1 MKSKS
6 LSRTIIVMFAFDLL
20 VLSALTYFT
29 LNYLGIDEKIG
40 LPFSIIS
47 IVFVVITGLITNYLK
62 GNYKIREFNPT
73 RWNFYRLL
81 EGVVFTHVPVAI
93 LLIFLINKSLLL
105 KFLGINILAVY
116 TILCT
121 YRLCFHYYLFRFK
134 TVKRILIVGVNER
147 AKALADEIMN
157 KPALRMEI
165 VGLVRTDEIE
175 RKIKELTKA
184 MFHLTSDEEK
194 FFESEHEVE
203 EIITDDKVP
212 VFEDGR
218 DIYNIV
224 QNTQADVVIFTYASQ
239 LMSAVPRNVKIYLM
253 PEFYELVTGKF
264 YMDFKNIVDFR
275 CEFSRKNT
283 YVYDVLKRIFDIISA
298 SIIFTVTLPIT
309 AYIAIR
315 VKLTDGAS
323 PFFTQK
329 RVGTNGQEF
338 NCYKLRTM
346 YVNDYVPKNAQMLND
361 GSDRVMPFCKLI
373 RKAKLDEIPQ
383 MINILKGDMSIV
395 GPRPEPADFA
405 NIYKDDVPFYYAR
418 TLVKAGWT
426 GWAHVS
432 MPAAYS
438 VDEEKER
445 LAYDI
450 YYIKHRNVFWEI
462 AILVKAVFLAISGRH
477 L

>member
-6 LSRTIIVMFAFDLL
+6 ISKSTFIMFLFDLI
-20 VLSALTYFT
+20 VLSALTYCSICFCSMQIGT
-29 LNYLGIDEKIG
+29 LLV
-40 LPFSIIS
+40 LIS
-47 IVFVVITGLITNYLK
+47 ILFITITGLITNYLK
-62 GNYKIREFNPT
+62 GNYKIREFRPT
-73 RWNFYRLL
+73 FWNFYRML
-81 EGVVFTHVPVAI
+81 EGVIFTHVPVGI
-93 LLIFLINKSLLL
+93 LLFFFVDKSTLI
-105 KFLGINILAVY
+105 KFIGVNILIVY
-116 TILCT
+116 LALCI
-121 YRLCFHYYLFRFK
+121 YRLCFHYYLFNFK
-134 TVKRILIVGVNER
+134 STKKILIVGVNER

-175 RKIKELTKA
+175 RKIKEMTRA
-184 MFHLTSDEEK
+184 AFHLTNEEEK
-194 FFESEHEVE
+194 ALESETEQE
-203 EIITDDKVP
+203 ELILDDKIP

-218 DIYNIV
+218 EIHDIVLNTEANI
-224 QNTQADVVIFTYASQ
+224 VIFTYASQ
-239 LMSAVPRNVKIYLM
+239 LISAVPRKVKVYLM
-253 PEFYELVTGKF
+253 PEFYEMVTGKF
-264 YMDFKNIVDFR
+264 FIDFKNIVDFR
-275 CEFSRKNT
+275 CEFSQKKSLF
-283 YVYDVLKRIFDIISA
+283 YDFSKRVFDIVA
-298 SIIFTVTLPIT
+298 ALIIFTVTLPIT
-309 AYIAIR
+309 AYIALR

-329 RVGTNGQEF
+329 RVGTNGNEF

-346 YVNDYVPKNAQMLND
+346 YVNDYVPKNAEMLND
-361 GSDRVMPFCKLI
+361 GSDRVMPFCKWI

-395 GPRPEPADFA
+395 GPRPEPKDFA
-405 NIYKDDVPFYYAR
+405 NIFKDDVSFYYAR
-418 TLVKAGWT
+418 TLVKCGWT

-450 YYIKHRNVFWEI
+450 YYIKHRNVLWEI
-462 AILVKAVFLAISGRH
+462 AILIKAVFLAIGGRH

>member
-1 MKSKS
+1 MKNKS
-6 LSRTIIVMFAFDLL
+6 LSRSIIIMFTFDLL
-20 VLSALTYFT
+20 VLAGLTYYS
-29 LNYLGIDEKIG
+29 LNFWGINEKIG
-40 LPFSIIS
+40 LIFSIVS
-47 IVFVVITGLITNYLK
+47 VAFVSVTGLITNYLK
-62 GNYKIREFNPT
+62 GNYRIREFNPT
-73 RWNFYRLL
+73 RWNFYRML

-93 LLIFLINKSLLL
+93 LLFFLIDKLSLL
-105 KFLGINILAVY
+105 KFLGMNIFVVY
-116 TILCT
+116 AIFCA
-121 YRLCFHYYLFRFK
+121 YRLCFHYYLFWFK

-157 KPALRMEI
+157 KQALRMEI
-165 VGLVRTDEIE
+165 VGLVRTDIIE
-175 RKIKELTKA
+175 QKIKEMTKA
-184 MFHLTSDEEK
+184 MFHLTSEEEK
-194 FFESEHEVE
+194 FFENENEHE
-203 EIITDDKVP
+203 EIIMDDKVP

-253 PEFYELVTGKF
+253 PEFYEMVTGKF

-283 YVYDVLKRIFDIISA
+283 YIYDVLKRIFDIIA
-298 SIIFTVTLPIT
+298 ATIIFTVTLPVT
-309 AYIAIR
+309 AYIALR

-329 RVGTNGQEF
+329 RVGTNGKEF

-418 TLVKAGWT
+418 TLVKAGWN

-432 MPAAYS
+432 MPAAYC

-450 YYIKHRNVFWEI
+450 YYIKHRNVFWDI
-462 AILVKAVFLAISGRH
+462 AILIKAVFLAVGGRH

>member
-6 LSRTIIVMFAFDLL
+6 ITRSTIIMFLFDLI
-20 VLSALTYFT
+20 VLLALTYYSICFC
-29 LNYLGIDEKIG
+29 NMQISKI
-40 LPFSIIS
+40 LSLICILL
-47 IVFVVITGLITNYLK
+47 VTITGLGTNYLK
-62 GNYKIREFNPT
+62 GNYKIREFRPT
-73 RWNFYRLL
+73 FWNFYRMF
-81 EGVVFTHVPVAI
+81 EGMIFTHIPVCV
-93 LLIFLINKSLLL
+93 LLFFFIDKSTLI
-105 KFLGINILAVY
+105 KFIGVNILIIYLA
-116 TILCT
+116 LCI
-121 YRLCFHYYLFRFK
+121 YRLCFHYYLFNFK
-134 TVKRILIVGVNER
+134 STKKILIVGVNER

-165 VGLVRTDEIE
+165 VGLVRTDKIE
-175 RKIKELTKA
+175 QKILELTREA
-184 MFHLTSDEEK
+184 FHLTNDEKKLYEA
-194 FFESEHEVE
+194 ETGQE
-203 EIITDDKVP
+203 EIIIDDKVP
-212 VFEDGR
+212 VYEDGK
-218 DIYNIV
+218 DLYNIV
-224 QNTQADVVIFTYASQ
+224 NKTEADIVIFTYASQ
-239 LMSAVPRNVKIYLM
+239 LISAVPRKVKVYLM
-253 PEFYELVTGKF
+253 PEFYEMVTGKF
-264 YMDFKNIVDFR
+264 YMDFKNVVDFR

-283 YVYDVLKRIFDIISA
+283 LMYDILKRIFDIIA
-298 SIIFTVTLPIT
+298 ATIIFTVTLPIT
-309 AYIAIR
+309 AYIALR

-329 RVGTNGQEF
+329 RVGTNGKEF

-346 YVNDYVPKNAQMLND
+346 YVNDYVVKNAEMLND
-361 GSDRVMPFCKLI
+361 GSDRVMPFCKWV

-383 MINILKGDMSIV
+383 MINILKGEMSIV

-405 NIYKDDVPFYYAR
+405 NVFKDDVILYYAR
-418 TLVKAGWT
+418 TLVKCGWT

-462 AILVKAVFLAISGRH
+462 AILIKAVFLAIGGRH

>member
-6 LSRTIIVMFAFDLL
+6 ITRSTIIMFLFDLI
-20 VLSALTYFT
+20 VLSALTYCSICFC
-29 LNYLGIDEKIG
+29 NIQINKI
-40 LPFSIIS
+40 LSLICIS
-47 IVFVVITGLITNYLK
+47 LVTITGLGTNYLK

-73 RWNFYRLL
+73 FWNFYRLL
-81 EGVVFTHVPVAI
+81 EGVIFTHVPVSI
-93 LLIFLINKSLLL
+93 LLFFFIDKSTLI
-105 KFLGINILAVY
+105 KFLVINIGIIYLA
-116 TILCT
+116 LCI
-121 YRLCFHYYLFRFK
+121 YRLCFHYYLFNFK
-134 TVKRILIVGVNER
+134 TVKKILIVGVNER

-165 VGLVRTDEIE
+165 VGLVRTDAIEQKILEMTKEI
-175 RKIKELTKA
+175 
-184 MFHLTSDEEK
+184 FHLTQDEKKLYEA
-194 FFESEHEVE
+194 ENEQE
-203 EIITDDKVP
+203 EIIIDDKVP
-212 VFEDGR
+212 VYEDGK
-218 DIYNIV
+218 DLYNIV
-224 QNTQADVVIFTYASQ
+224 NKTEADIVIFTYASQ
-239 LMSAVPRNVKIYLM
+239 LISAVPRKVKVYLM
-253 PEFYELVTGKF
+253 PEFYEMVTGKF
-264 YMDFKNIVDFR
+264 YMDFKNVVDFR

-283 YVYDVLKRIFDIISA
+283 FIYDVLKRIFDVIA
-298 SIIFTVTLPIT
+298 ATIIFTVTLPIT
-309 AYIAIR
+309 AYIALR

-329 RVGTNGQEF
+329 RVGTNGKEF

-346 YVNDYVPKNAQMLND
+346 YVNHYVVKNAEMLND
-361 GSDRVMPFCKLI
+361 GSDRVMPFCKWI

-405 NIYKDDVPFYYAR
+405 NVYKDDVILYYAR
-418 TLVKAGWT
+418 TLVKCGWT

-445 LAYDI
+445 LSYDI

-462 AILVKAVFLAISGRH
+462 AILIKAVFLAIGGRH

>member
-1 MKSKS
+1 MKS
-6 LSRTIIVMFAFDLL
+6 LSKSTWIMFLFDLII
-20 VLSALTYFT
+20 LSLSTYFIGS
-29 LNYLGIDEKIG
+29 YFSLGFKLLLLTID
-40 LPFSIIS
+40 FT
-47 IVFVVITGLITNYLK
+47 VITGLVTLFLK

-73 RWNFYRLL
+73 FWNFYRLF
-81 EGVVFTHVPVAI
+81 EGVIFTHVPVGI
-93 LLIFLINKSLLL
+93 LLFFFVDKTILI
-105 KFLGINILAVY
+105 KFLGINILIIYLA
-116 TILCT
+116 LCI
-121 YRLCFHYYLFRFK
+121 YRFCFHYYLFQFK
-134 TVKRILIVGVNER
+134 KVKKILIVGVNER

-175 RKIKELTKA
+175 QKIRELTKA
-184 MFHLTSDEEK
+184 MFHLTKDEEK
-194 FFESEHEVE
+194 FFEE
-203 EIITDDKVP
+203 ENEQEEMIMDDKVP

-224 QNTQADVVIFTYASQ
+224 KKTEADVVIFTYASQ
-239 LMSAVPRNVKIYLM
+239 IMSAVPRNVKAYLM
-253 PEFYELVTGKF
+253 PQFYEMITGKF

-283 YVYDVLKRIFDIISA
+283 FIYDFFKRIFDIIA
-298 SIIFTVTLPIT
+298 ATIIFTVTLPVT

-329 RVGTNGQEF
+329 RVGQDGKVF

-346 YVNDYVPKNAQMLND
+346 YVNDYVPKNAEMLND

-383 MINILKGDMSIV
+383 MINILKGEMSIV

-405 NIYKDDVPFYYAR
+405 NIFVNDVPCYYAR
-418 TLVKAGWT
+418 TLVKCGWT

-450 YYIKHRNVFWEI
+450 YYIKHRNVWWEI
-462 AILVKAVFLAISGRH
+462 AILIKAVFLAIGGRH